1 MSNNYYL
8 VARDIKTNDFK
19 MIRSFST
26 LEQADLYTTK
36 YHNSKELG
44 KRIWKDEIIPTQE
57 LDFFL
62 IKERS
67 KKPNKTM
74 DVLYSDSREIRNIAL
89 TNEKENIDNIVEHF
103 ITKLNTNIGF
113 YSLVKNN
120 INLKSLYEKCIENTD
135 LLKEKD
141 ERGNYK
147 EYPLLRH
154 LVESFSKYESLKKSK
169 TKEKET
175 ERDRLI
181 IEKEVISK
189 INTNDKQISM
199 DNIIESDFNKRDD
212 YLIET
217 IDMLDTIPTGFTYI
231 NEGIVYISNN
241 IYTVNEDLEKL
252 DSLLNQEFGYVL
264 NEYLN
269 TKNELDNTT
278 NISIIEKN
286 KKLIK
291 AQRLKMIE
299 ILERDNSVLNNTY
312 KLMKIVSINQSK
324 LLGDNYEYRK

>member
-26 LEQADLYTTK
+26 LEQADLYTTT
-36 YHNSKELG
+36 YHNSRDLG
-44 KRIWKDEIIPTQE
+44 KKLKFPTKE

-62 IKERS
+62 IRERS

-89 TNEKENIDNIVEHF
+89 TNDKENIDNIVEHF
-103 ITKLNTNIGF
+103 INKLSTNIGF
-113 YSLVKNN
+113 YSLVKKN
-120 INLKSLYEKCIENTD
+120 INLKKIYEMCIEDTD

-154 LVESFSKYESLKKSK
+154 LVESFSKYETLKKSK
-169 TKEKET
+169 TKAKET

-199 DNIIESDFNKRDD
+199 DNIIENTSNKRDD

-217 IDMLDTIPTGFTYI
+217 VDMIDIIPTGFTYI
-231 NEGIVYISNN
+231 KDGTVHISNN
-241 IYTVNEDLEKL
+241 IYTINEDLEEL
-252 DSLLNQEFGYVL
+252 DSLLNQELGYIL

-291 AQRLKMIE
+291 AQKLKMIE

-324 LLGDNYEYRK
+324 LLGDNYEYRKQ